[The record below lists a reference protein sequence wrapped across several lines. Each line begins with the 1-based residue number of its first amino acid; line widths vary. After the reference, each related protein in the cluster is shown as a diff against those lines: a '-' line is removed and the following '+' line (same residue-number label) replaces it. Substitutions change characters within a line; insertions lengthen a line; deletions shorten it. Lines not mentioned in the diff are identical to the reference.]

1 MSFAFSR
8 TVLKRIPMPSK
19 IAMPAVSNGPRKVKR
34 HRAKKQN
41 PEPTTPLGVLLNHEI
56 PEICKEHNLTLEQVS
71 NPLNKV
77 LNNTD
82 LRAKYNRVVESVR
95 ILKYSSNGE
104 GLALLPHP
112 EIPDGKQIAV
122 VPFAMPEDIVTVRVF
137 MTKDTHVD
145 ADLLKIE
152 NPSPL
157 RKQDLIRCQYF
168 GACSGCQ
175 YQPIEYDDQLNF
187 KRQTIINAYRY
198 FAPRLTSMGR
208 LPEVGATVASP
219 LKYGYR
225 TKLTPHYQFSRHQDP
240 SVRPNFGFGSKGR
253 PSWRDVPKRDYPG
266 EVMDIEDCII
276 GTDIVRQGLRNERA
290 QLEKLVESGQVKHKG
305 ATVLLRED
313 TRRNPEELKG
323 STAEDGTLSI
333 VEQNGMF
340 KTCVTDNNAIVSEY
354 VNGLRFDFVANEFFQ
369 NNNSIL
375 PKVLDYVKSNLALD
389 ESGDNYLVDA
399 YCGSGLFSIS
409 CASSVRKSL
418 GVEISAHSI
427 KFAKR
432 NVELNDIHNCEFI
445 EGKAEKLFEKIDFP
459 KDKTSVI
466 LDPPRKGCDEV
477 FMKQLAEFYPKRIV
491 YVSCNVH
498 SQARDVEYFL
508 TETEKGKDYKVES
521 IIGFDFFPQTHHVE
535 GVAVLSRATY

>member
-1 MSFAFSR
+1 MPTKVVP
-8 TVLKRIPMPSK
+8 TVAQS
-19 IAMPAVSNGPRKVKR
+19 GPRKVKR

-41 PEPTTPLGVLLNHEI
+41 PEPTSPLGVLLNHEI
-56 PEICKEHNLTLEQVS
+56 PQICKEHNLTLEQVS

-77 LNNTD
+77 LND
-82 LRAKYNRVVESVR
+82 SELRKKYNRVVESVE

-112 EIPDGKQIAV
+112 EIPGGKQIAV
-122 VPFAMPEDIVTVRVF
+122 VPFGMPGDVVTLRVF
-137 MTKDTHVD
+137 MTKHTHVD
-145 ADLLKIE
+145 TDLLSIDK
-152 NPSPL
+152 SSDL
-157 RKQDLIRCQYF
+157 RKQDLIRCRYF

-175 YQPIEYDDQLNF
+175 YQPIEYEQQLEF
-187 KRQTIINAYRY
+187 KRNTIVNAYKY
-198 FAPRLTSMGR
+198 FAPRLGVLGK
-208 LPEVGATVASP
+208 LPEVGKTVASP

-225 TKLTPHYQFSRHQDP
+225 TKLTPHYQLSRHEDAKT
-240 SVRPNFGFGSKGR
+240 RPNFGFGSKGR
-253 PSWRDVPKRDYPG
+253 PSWREVPLREYPG

-276 GTDIVRQGLRNERA
+276 GTEIVRQGMKNERA
-290 QLEKLVESGQVKHKG
+290 RLESQAAKGEIKHKG

-313 TRRNPEELKG
+313 TRRNKDEVKG
-323 STAEDGTLSI
+323 STDEMGKLSI
-333 VEQNGMF
+333 LEQDDKF

-375 PKVLDYVKSNLALD
+375 PKVIDYVKSNLALD
-389 ESGDNYLVDA
+389 KSGDDYLVDA

-427 KFAKR
+427 AFAKK
-432 NVELNDIHNCEFI
+432 NVELNNIDNCEFI

-477 FMKQLAEFYPKRIV
+477 FLKQLAEFYPKRIV

-508 TETEKGKDYKVES
+508 TETEKGKDYTLES

-535 GVAVLSRATY
+535 GVAVLSRKC